1 MAVAGADE
9 LRMIDKRAAPPGG
22 PFGSYDEWTAA
33 DDCIQCRIRRPLAHF
48 GLLDL
53 GDDRTIKCY
62 LKKQCVLPENGAVR
76 QALSVYYQFIINT

>member
-1 MAVAGADE
+1 
-9 LRMIDKRAAPPGG
+9 L
-22 PFGSYDEWTAA
+22 YDEWTIA

-62 LKKQCVLPENGAVR
+62 LKNSASCRKT
-76 QALSVYYQFIINT
+76 ALFDKLFLFNINT